1 MAIDLF
7 YTGGKGCGHDSPEPT
22 IEAIDLK
29 PWLAMITKIAKDLFD
44 NKLKPTDL
52 HKGLIDNTYKELET
66 AAKAGFG
73 AKFTTDGT
81 GIKIQNHLF
90 RFSVAKTYQQLEQMH
105 SFLVDEE
112 GKLVSYAKFEK
123 KVMEVHETFNRT
135 YLQSEHQT
143 VRRSSQAA
151 KQWAEFEADKDLFPN
166 LEYIIVGDDRVR
178 EEHEKLGGIILPLED
193 VFWDENYP
201 PNGYRCRCGARPTD
215 KKANGRRPKVDIHPA
230 FKGNVG
236 KTGVVFNEKGHP
248 YFTMDKAAK
257 KAYQDYLDGEGK

>member
-1 MAIDLF
+1 MAIGLL
-7 YTGGKGCGHDSPEPT
+7 YAGGSGCGHDSPEPT
-22 IEAIDLK
+22 IEAINLK
-29 PWLAMITKIAKDLFD
+29 PWQAMITKIAKDLFSG
-44 NKLKPTDL
+44 KLKPTDL
-52 HKGLIDNTYKELET
+52 HKGLIDKTYKELST

-73 AKFTTDGT
+73 AKFTKDAT

-105 SFLVDEE
+105 RNLVDKD
-112 GKLVSYAKFEK
+112 GNILSYAKFEK
-123 KVMEVHETFNRT
+123 KVMEVHETFNRN

-151 KQWAEFEADKDLFPN
+151 RQWSEFEADKDLFPN
-166 LEYIIVGDDRVR
+166 LEYIIIGDDRVR

-193 VFWDENYP
+193 AFWDENYP
-201 PNGYRCRCGARPTD
+201 PNGHRCRCAARPTD

-230 FKGNVG
+230 FRNNVG

-257 KAYQDYLDGEGK
+257 KAYKDYLDGEGK